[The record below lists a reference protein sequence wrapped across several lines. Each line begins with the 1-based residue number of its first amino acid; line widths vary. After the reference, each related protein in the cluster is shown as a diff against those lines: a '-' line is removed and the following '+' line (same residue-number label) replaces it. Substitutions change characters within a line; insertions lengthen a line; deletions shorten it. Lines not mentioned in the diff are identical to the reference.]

1 MNGRK
6 KERFPSLIRN
16 ISWLGAANVAVK
28 PFWFLFVTAACM
40 RLLGVSGFGVMN
52 AALSLTMIAT
62 SFVNLGMTRYAVRE
76 VSRAPD
82 QAPRFFSN
90 FMVLRLGNSIVALA
104 GALVVASVLSYQ
116 GNALLAVLFAGLYA
130 VGLNVTAFCRG
141 IYQALEDLRQEAVM
155 LVVEKA
161 LVMACGLILLV
172 TTRTAHLTLAGM
184 AGGMVATTALN
195 VWWVNRHFARFSL
208 RLLSGRFLK
217 SSVRFMI
224 PFGLAG
230 LFTAV
235 YYRVDMVMIEA
246 MLGETSAGQYGAAY
260 RILEALIMLPAIV
273 ATAAVYPRLAR
284 LQSTMDRTG
293 FTKLLRQS
301 LVGLGGLSTLISVA
315 LALLA
320 PLVIRFLDPDP
331 AYTPAV
337 AALQILVW
345 SYPFF
350 CVNSVLYAA
359 LVSVNDETFI
369 SIFLLGAVVVNVGL
383 NLFMIPAFGINGA
396 AYATIAPEIVLTF
409 VYIGRMRFRMARGA
423 MQPQEGVSER
433 P

>member
-1 MNGRK
+1 
-6 KERFPSLIRN
+6 
-16 ISWLGAANVAVK
+16 
-28 PFWFLFVTAACM
+28 
-40 RLLGVSGFGVMN
+40 
-52 AALSLTMIAT
+52 
-62 SFVNLGMTRYAVRE
+62 
-76 VSRAPD
+76 
-82 QAPRFFSN
+82 
-90 FMVLRLGNSIVALA
+90 
-104 GALVVASVLSYQ
+104 
-116 GNALLAVLFAGLYA
+116 
-130 VGLNVTAFCRG
+130 
-141 IYQALEDLRQEAVM
+141 
-155 LVVEKA
+155 
-161 LVMACGLILLV
+161 
-172 TTRTAHLTLAGM
+172 
-184 AGGMVATTALN
+184 
-195 VWWVNRHFARFSL
+195 
-208 RLLSGRFLK
+208 
-217 SSVRFMI
+217 
-224 PFGLAG
+224 
-230 LFTAV
+230 
-235 YYRVDMVMIEA
+235 
-246 MLGETSAGQYGAAY
+246 
-260 RILEALIMLPAIV
+260 
-273 ATAAVYPRLAR
+273 
-284 LQSTMDRTG
+284 MDRTG